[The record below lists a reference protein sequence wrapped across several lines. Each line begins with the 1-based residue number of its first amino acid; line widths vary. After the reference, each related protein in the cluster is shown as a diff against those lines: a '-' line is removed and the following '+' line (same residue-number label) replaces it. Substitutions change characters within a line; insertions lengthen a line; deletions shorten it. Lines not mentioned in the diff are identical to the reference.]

1 MTVKLKPLDRQV
13 IVITGASSGIGLATA
28 RRAAAAGARLVLA
41 ARSRDALQRLAAELR
56 ASGRSAHPVIADVSL
71 EGDVRRIADEARRV
85 YGGFD
90 TWINNA
96 AVSAYGPA
104 LQVSIEDM
112 RRILDTNFWGVVYG
126 SRMACEH
133 LAAAG
138 GALINIGSIVSDR
151 AVPLQGA
158 YSASKHAI
166 KAWTD
171 TLRAELEHDGAP
183 VSVTLIKPSAIDTPY
198 AEHAAN
204 YLPDQPSHVPP
215 VYAPESV
222 ARAIL
227 YAASHPTREVTVGAA
242 GKMLALGAV
251 LTPRLVDRI
260 MSGVLLPGTH
270 TGRAPHGR
278 TNLFEASEDLRERGE
293 YPGLV
298 RRSIYTA
305 LVTRPR
311 ATAVAAAI
319 AGAML
324 AAGARQMRRASGSLR
339 SNTRPSAVRAA
350 Q

>member
-28 RRAAAAGARLVLA
+28 RRAGAAGARLVLA
-41 ARSRDALQRLAAELR
+41 ARSRDALHRLAAELR
-56 ASGRSAHPVIADVSL
+56 AGGGSALPVVADVSS
-71 EGDVRRIADEARRV
+71 EADVRRIADEARRV

-96 AVSAYGPA
+96 AVSAYGPCR
-104 LQVSIEDM
+104 QVSIEDM

-126 SRMACEH
+126 SRVACEH
-133 LAAAG
+133 LAAHG

-151 AVPLQGA
+151 AVPLQAA

-171 TLRAELEHDGAP
+171 TLRAELEHDAAP
-183 VSVTLIKPSAIDTPY
+183 MSVTLIKPSAIDTPY

-222 ARAIL
+222 AQAIL
-227 YAASHPTREVTVGAA
+227 YAAAHPTREVTVGAA
-242 GKMLALGAV
+242 GRMLALGAV

-270 TGRAPHGR
+270 AGRPPHGR
-278 TNLFEASEDLRERGE
+278 ANLFQPSEDLRERGE
-293 YPGLV
+293 YQGLV
-298 RRSIYTA
+298 RRSVYTA
-305 LVTRPR
+305 LVTHPR
-311 ATAVAAAI
+311 ATAVAAI
-319 AGAML
+319 AGAIVV
-324 AAGARQMRRASGSLR
+324 AAARQMRRASGSLR
-339 SNTRPSAVRAA
+339 PNTRRSAVRAA